1 MILGLSLAGALAFL
15 SGFAKAAV
23 EILTPVLKFV
33 VEGVLWFVRTFFHGL
48 KAVFDNLSV
57 LAVILV
63 VAVGSAW
70 YFKTWD
76 NDRVLQ
82 KCERTCPNP
91 INKAKY
97 KHPLKKKL
105 EEKRILRAPVAPQRR
120 QEWRHD
126 FNGN

>member
-1 MILGLSLAGALAFL
+1 MLLGLTITGALAFL
-15 SGFAKAAV
+15 SGFAKAAL
-23 EILTPVLKFV
+23 EILTPVLKLV
-33 VEGVLWFVRTFFHGL
+33 VEGLMWFVRTFFQGL
-48 KAVFDNLSV
+48 KAIFDNLSV

-63 VAVGSAW
+63 VMIGSGW

-76 NDRVLQ
+76 NDKVLQ
-82 KCERTCPNP
+82 KCEKTCPNP

-105 EEKRILRAPVAPQRR
+105 EEKRILRAPAAPIKR